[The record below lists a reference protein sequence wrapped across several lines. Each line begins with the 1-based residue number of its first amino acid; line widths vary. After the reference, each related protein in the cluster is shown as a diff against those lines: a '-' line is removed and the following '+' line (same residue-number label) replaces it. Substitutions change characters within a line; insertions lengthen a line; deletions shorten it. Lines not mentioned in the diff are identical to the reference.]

1 MAWTLFEVPQAR
13 RTELDELLKDDLIS
27 RQSHKLRD
35 AATLG
40 RSSGSLLVLIEG
52 APEAVA
58 RAEGRLATVGTALP
72 KAEADRIY
80 RALREEDD
88 TASAGM
94 GLFFT
99 E

>member
-1 MAWTLFEVPQAR
+1 MAWTLFEVPQTR

-35 AATLG
+35 AATFG
-40 RSSGSLLVLIEG
+40 RPSGSLLVLIEG
-52 APEAVA
+52 APEAVTL
-58 RAEGRLATVGTALP
+58 AEERLGKVGTALP
-72 KAEADRIY
+72 KPEAERVY
-80 RALREEDD
+80 RALRDEDD

>member
-1 MAWTLFEVPQAR
+1 MAWTLFEVPQVR
-13 RTELDELLKDDLIS
+13 RTELDELLKDDTIS

-40 RSSGSLLVLIEG
+40 RPSGSLLVLIEG
-52 APEAVA
+52 APEAIA
-58 RAEGRLATVGTALP
+58 LAEERLRSAGTPLP
-72 KAEADRIY
+72 KEEAERVY

>member
-1 MAWTLFEVPQAR
+1 MAWTLFEVLQAR
-13 RTELDELLKDDLIS
+13 RTELDELLKDDQIS

-40 RSSGSLLVLIEG
+40 RPSGSLLVLIEG

-58 RAEGRLATVGTALP
+58 LAEGRLQKIGTALP
-72 KAEADRIY
+72 KPEADRIY
-80 RALREEDD
+80 RALREEDE